1 MGTRMSSVEASD
13 TGIWFVYRSLY
24 EGLAGKRVRRL
35 PDATVLGWFQRM
47 WASTAAVVDIDDE
60 WEAHQWVA
68 ERIAAEPGGEVCGL
82 DSVFVEAHDHG
93 IPPPATWQE
102 LGAVLTEHLYVEH
115 EVRVDEHSMRAST
128 DDDTIYL
135 AYYCFDDTLAYARP
149 DRAAWLLHQTW
160 ELPSDIG
167 PGEPFQP
174 VVPVRPLLPAG
185 DGEGATYVV
194 LPVDDDVLWY
204 ERRRPWVLPGVR
216 LPKLAGWLRLVAPA
230 VTEIRGQAFN
240 PLTGTGDLH
249 PHRFEGWPEPL
260 LLLRALV
267 APGEERLAPALER
280 WNYWPEYFSLVDDYA
295 RAELGWALEEHGV
308 AHARALERL
317 HRGGPLWWQDGGR
330 DPSASRIRETEH
342 LIQMAMHT
350 TEYLGYRWWVLF
362 DDLWADAH
370 PDLARGMLRAASSW
384 DPFAP

>member
-1 MGTRMSSVEASD
+1 VESALERQLSVAIIDAKPRFRRLQAGRTLVQQGEQGEELFLLFDGVLRVEVDGNPMSEVSPGAILGELALLQDGDLVRLPQLVRGSGRQASPPPSD
-13 TGIWFVYRSLY
+13 T
-24 EGLAGKRVRRL
+24 
-35 PDATVLGWFQRM
+35 TVLGWFQRM

-68 ERIAAEPGGEVCGL
+68 ERIAAELGDEVYGL

-115 EVRVDEHSMRAST
+115 EVRVDEHSVRAST

-160 ELPSDIG
+160 ELPSDTG

-216 LPKLAGWLRLVAPA
+216 LPQLAGWLRLVAPA
-230 VTEIRGQAFN
+230 VTEIRG
-240 PLTGTGDLH
+240 
-249 PHRFEGWPEPL
+249 RWEGAAVGLRDRPE
-260 LLLRALV
+260 
-267 APGEERLAPALER
+267 
-280 WNYWPEYFSLVDDYA
+280 S
-295 RAELGWALEEHGV
+295 
-308 AHARALERL
+308 
-317 HRGGPLWWQDGGR
+317 
-330 DPSASRIRETEH
+330 
-342 LIQMAMHT
+342 
-350 TEYLGYRWWVLF
+350 
-362 DDLWADAH
+362 
-370 PDLARGMLRAASSW
+370 
-384 DPFAP
+384 